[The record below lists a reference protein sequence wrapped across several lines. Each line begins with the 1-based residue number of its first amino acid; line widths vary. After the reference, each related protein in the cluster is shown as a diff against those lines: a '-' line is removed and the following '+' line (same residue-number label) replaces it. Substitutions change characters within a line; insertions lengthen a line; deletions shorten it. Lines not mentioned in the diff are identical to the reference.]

1 MTGPAM
7 PSDAHHHCGLLEE
20 YLPRYTF
27 RHRYTTVVQCG
38 DLARVYGIARDV
50 DLSRSRLIRLLFRLR
65 GLQERAHGHWRAR
78 AFCRAMGWTELA
90 QNPPGE
96 FLVAYWRRRRIE
108 PIDDAAQFKKAM
120 PAATQQVG
128 FAFRFRQLDGQR
140 VEIDTET
147 RVLCLGWR
155 SKLAFFAYW
164 IVIKPFSG
172 LVRKEI
178 LRLIRQEAEA
188 SPVGTV
194 KPAPNQMVVQLPWL
208 LLTPLRLYFQLTA
221 RLYPAAAVRTFK
233 ALLTHMPRRRLSARE
248 QQFLD
253 SGVRLEFDCG
263 DVVLTGY
270 GFEREDGQPQ
280 KKTVLLVHGLQGS
293 AANFHA
299 LAPALVGHGY
309 RVLAFDAV
317 NHGNSPT
324 GTAFSR
330 RSIAHLRQIIVQLG
344 PLHALICHSAGAY
357 LGMLALLEPGCR
369 VNKCVYLAPY
379 PDIATTLR
387 TFTAYLWVPQT
398 IEPALQRWFDHIGGL
413 PFAQQ
418 AMIYCLPRQRTPQAP
433 QQLLIHDA
441 DDRHIS
447 VEASRTVAAQV
458 TGVQLHVSSGLG
470 HFRLLRDDAVI
481 GRIAAFLAADE
492 PSNTLPTGPTH
503 A

>member
-1 MTGPAM
+1 M
-7 PSDAHHHCGLLEE
+7 PPTVNQYSGLLEE

-50 DLSRSRLIRLLFRLR
+50 DLSRSPLIRLLFRLR
-65 GLQERAHGHWRAR
+65 GLQDRAHGHWRAR

-90 QNPPGE
+90 QSPPAE

-108 PIDDAAQFKKAM
+108 PIHDAAQFKTAM
-120 PAATQQVG
+120 PGATQQVG

-140 VEIDTET
+140 VEIATET

-172 LVRKEI
+172 LIRKEI
-178 LRLIRQEAEA
+178 LRLIRQEAEG
-188 SPVGTV
+188 SPDITGQ
-194 KPAPNQMVVQLPWL
+194 PPPNQMVVRLPL
-208 LLTPLRLYFQLTA
+208 LLLAPLRLYFQLAA
-221 RLYPAAAVRTFK
+221 RLHPPAAAGAFK
-233 ALLTHMPRRRLSARE
+233 ALLSHMPRKQLSARE

-253 SGVRLEFDCG
+253 SGVRLALDCG
-263 DVVLTGY
+263 DAVLAGY
-270 GFEREDGQPQ
+270 RFERADGPAQ

-299 LAPALVGHGY
+299 LAPALVRQGY
-309 RVLAFDAV
+309 RVVAFDAV
-317 NHGNSPT
+317 NHGNSPA

-330 RSIAHLRQIIVQLG
+330 HSIDHLRQVIAQLG
-344 PLHALICHSAGAY
+344 PLHALVCHSAGAY
-357 LGMLALLEPGCR
+357 LSMLALLQPGCR
-369 VNKCVYLAPY
+369 VNRCVYLAPY

-398 IEPALQRWFDHIGGL
+398 IEPALQRWLEDIGGL
-413 PFAQQ
+413 PFGQQ
-418 AMIYCLPRQRTPQAP
+418 TMAHCLPRQRTPQAP
-433 QQLLIHDA
+433 RQLLIHDA

-447 VEASRTVAAQV
+447 VKASRAVVAQIAQQ
-458 TGVQLHVSSGLG
+458 THAQLPAQLHVSSGLG
-470 HFRLLRDDAVI
+470 HFRLLRDEAVI
-481 GRIAAFLAADE
+481 ARIAAFLADDK
-492 PSNTLPTGPTH
+492 PSGPSH